1 MEAEAEPVLRAVG
14 VHKRFGGVHAL
25 RGAHITIRA
34 GEVHGLTGEN
44 GSGKSTLLKVLN
56 GQLAPDAGTVEGLG
70 RVAGFKGARD
80 ALQSGVA
87 TVSQETTLAPDLSIA
102 ENILLGHRM
111 PRRAGVI
118 DWRATAARAAET
130 MATLGLELDPRS
142 PVRKLRPDQAQM
154 VEIARALSMNARVLI
169 LDEPTSSLTDDAVSL
184 LFDSVRRL
192 CDQGVATVFVSHRL
206 DEIFSICDRVTVLR
220 DGRTVGKAP
229 ISGFDRDSLVSL
241 MVGASLEQAA
251 HESAPHRVE
260 ERTVLRT
267 RNLSLPGA
275 FRNVDLE
282 VRAGEIVGLAGL
294 VGAGRTELLESL
306 FGLHRPYGAVE
317 IDGEPRWYRS
327 PQAAMRDGV
336 ALVPADRKL
345 QGLVLGMSV
354 GENLLMASQSRL
366 FRLRVPRPRHER
378 VAVAA
383 ATQKLGIRAASQ
395 SASVDTLSGG
405 NQQKVLLGKWLETR
419 PRLLMLDEPTR
430 GVDVGAK
437 AEIYRIMRKAREQ
450 GVGIVV
456 SSSETPELLAIC
468 DTIVVM
474 FRGRVVAALPREQA
488 DEALI
493 TRLGGGHG

>member
-1 MEAEAEPVLRAVG
+1 MGAETEPVLRAVG

-25 RGAHITIRA
+25 RGARITIGA

-44 GSGKSTLLKVLN
+44 GSGKSTLLKILN
-56 GQLAPDAGTVEGLG
+56 GQLAPDAGDVEAFG
-70 RVAGFKGARD
+70 RVTAFKGARD
-80 ALQSGVA
+80 ALHSGVA

-118 DWRATAARAAET
+118 DWRATAARAGET
-130 MATLGLELDPRS
+130 MATLGLDLDPRS

-184 LFDSVRRL
+184 LFASVRRL
-192 CDQGVATVFVSHRL
+192 CDHGVATVFVSHRL

-220 DGRTVGKAP
+220 DGRTVGEVP

-241 MVGASLEQAA
+241 MVGATLEQAS
-251 HESAPHRVE
+251 HESPPHGVGD
-260 ERTVLRT
+260 RTVLRT
-267 RNLSLPGA
+267 RKLSLPGA
-275 FRNVDLE
+275 FTGVDLV

-306 FGLHRPYGAVE
+306 FGLHRPSGAVE
-317 IDGEPRWYRS
+317 VDGEPRWYRS

-345 QGLVLGMSV
+345 QGLVLGMTV
-354 GENLLMASQSRL
+354 GENLLMASQSRV
-366 FRLRVPRPRHER
+366 FRLRVPRRRRELA
-378 VAVAA
+378 AVTA
-383 ATQKLGIRAASQ
+383 ATQALRIRAASH
-395 SASVDTLSGG
+395 SVSVDTLSGG

-437 AEIYRIMRKAREQ
+437 AEIYRIMREARAQ
-450 GVGIVV
+450 GIGIIV

-474 FRGRVVAALPREQA
+474 FRGRVIATVPREKA
-488 DEALI
+488 DEALV

>member
-1 MEAEAEPVLRAVG
+1 VGSETEPVLRAVG

-25 RGAHITIRA
+25 RGAHITIRT

-44 GSGKSTLLKVLN
+44 GSGKSTLLRILN
-56 GQLAPDAGTVEGLG
+56 GQLAPDAGDVEAFG
-70 RVAGFKGARD
+70 RAGGFKGARD
-80 ALQSGVA
+80 ALHTGVA

-118 DWRATAARAAET
+118 DWRATTARAGEI
-130 MATLGLELDPRS
+130 MATLGLDLDPGS

-154 VEIARALSMNARVLI
+154 VEIARALSMNAKVLI

-184 LFDSVRRL
+184 LFGSVRRL
-192 CDQGVATVFVSHRL
+192 CDHGVATVFVSHRL

-220 DGRTVGKAP
+220 DGRTVGQAP
-229 ISGFDRDSLVSL
+229 ISEFDRNSLVSL
-241 MVGASLEQAA
+241 MVGASLEQAS
-251 HESAPHRVE
+251 HESPRHDVGD
-260 ERTVLRT
+260 RTVLRT
-267 RNLSLPGA
+267 RDLSLPGA
-275 FRNVDLE
+275 FTGVDLV
-282 VRAGEIVGLAGL
+282 VRAGEILGLAGL

-306 FGLHRPYGAVE
+306 FGLHRPSGAVE
-317 IDGEPRWYRS
+317 VAGEPRWYRS

-366 FRLRVPRPRHER
+366 FRLRVPRPRREHA
-378 VAVAA
+378 AVTA
-383 ATQKLGIRAASQ
+383 ATQALRIRAASH
-395 SASVDTLSGG
+395 SVSVDTLSGG

-437 AEIYRIMRKAREQ
+437 AEIYRMMRDARSQ
-450 GVGIVV
+450 GIGIVL

-474 FRGRVVAALPREQA
+474 FRGRVVATLPREKA